1 MAYDGEAW
9 SFSRELA
16 RARAAA
22 DAAERDWRATFA
34 PGEDPHGAA
43 PPMSRHPRR
52 AETREKFRRAWAELT
67 RLRDEAAELLEAE
80 AESLAA

>member
-1 MAYDGEAW
+1 
-9 SFSRELA
+9 
-16 RARAAA
+16 
-22 DAAERDWRATFA
+22 
-34 PGEDPHGAA
+34 
-43 PPMSRHPRR
+43 MSRHPRR